1 MSLFPDPD
9 PNRPRL
15 ECGIDETG
23 YGSGVAEVYVGCC
36 ILDPARP
43 IQGLADSKTLTAK
56 RRKVLSDEIKEKALA
71 WSIATASLE
80 EIEKF
85 NVLHAT
91 HRAMARAVA
100 GLKVKPDFALIDGNR
115 LPPLPIP
122 ARAIIKGDATIPAI
136 SAASIIAK
144 VARDEALIEYH
155 KVYPQ
160 YGFDKHKGY
169 LTPAHL
175 AALKKH
181 GPCPIHRVGYAP
193 VRELLAPA
201 SPMIQPSLW

>member
-56 RRKVLSDEIKEKALA
+56 RRKVLSEEIKEKALA

-115 LPPLPIP
+115 LAELMIEHNIGVTTT
-122 ARAIIKGDATIPAI
+122 RTI
-136 SAASIIAK
+136 S
-144 VARDEALIEYH
+144 
-155 KVYPQ
+155 
-160 YGFDKHKGY
+160 
-169 LTPAHL
+169 
-175 AALKKH
+175 LKR
-181 GPCPIHRVGYAP
+181 IDSDYF
-193 VRELLAPA
+193 EEN
-201 SPMIQPSLW
+201 